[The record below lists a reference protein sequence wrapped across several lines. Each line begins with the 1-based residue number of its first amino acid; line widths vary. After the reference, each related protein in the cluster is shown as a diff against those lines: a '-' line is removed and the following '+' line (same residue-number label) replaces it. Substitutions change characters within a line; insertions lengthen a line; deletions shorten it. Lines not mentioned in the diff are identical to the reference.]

1 MAGSVA
7 QSIRE
12 APFDLYGLK
21 GFTGPRW
28 IRSWEINQD
37 GSADM
42 ISLAHGVPPY
52 SNPPGRPESRTDV
65 IVRRKVASIDIN
77 DTVLEMLTVNAFCGD
92 ADQFPAWRSEALARL
107 AVTGWRDVSISVAGR
122 PASFSL
128 VELGA
133 HWAAMTVQA
142 ASWLCVASGVIPWPE
157 VRLAVVQDRQRYIEG
172 SALYASDLERLP
184 V

>member
-1 MAGSVA
+1 L
-7 QSIRE
+7 IRE
-12 APFDLYGLK
+12 APFDLYGLE

-28 IRSWEINQD
+28 IRSWEINKD

-52 SNPPGRPESRTDV
+52 SNPPGQPDSRTDV

-77 DTVLEMLTVNAFCGD
+77 DTLFEMLTVNAFCGD
-92 ADQFPAWRSEALARL
+92 AEQFPAWRSEALQRL
-107 AVTGWRDVSISVAGR
+107 AVTGWRDVSISVTGR

-133 HWAAMTVQA
+133 HWAALTVQA
-142 ASWLCVASGVIPWPE
+142 ANWLYVASGVIPWPE
-157 VRLAVVQDRQRYIEG
+157 VRLAVVQDRQQYIEG